1 MLSVSAPASLYESF
15 PLLFFLWILPPN
27 YTDTAASE
35 IYALGYNFHG
45 LTPLMVIGGLGGD
58 RFPVKDS

>member
-1 MLSVSAPASLYESF
+1 MNLF
-15 PLLFFLWILPPN
+15 PCFFLWILPPN

-58 RFPVKDS
+58 RFLVKDS